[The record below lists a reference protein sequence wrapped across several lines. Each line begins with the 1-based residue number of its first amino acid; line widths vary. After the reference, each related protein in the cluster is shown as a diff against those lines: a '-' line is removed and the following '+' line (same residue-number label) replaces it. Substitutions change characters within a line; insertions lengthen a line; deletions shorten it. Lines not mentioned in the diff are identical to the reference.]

1 MTTIPNP
8 EKIIYWAEDKAGVM
22 RDMSSA
28 ELEAIILRGVAAI
41 LTPGH
46 TELIE
51 LQYLVSAC
59 KVFETKMLAAGFT
72 LPHREPTSFA
82 EDVEAKLKVY
92 MNSTSSSVYEHSYL
106 MLSLAKLLEELH
118 TFRHCHEKTWRGFY
132 WLCEVA
138 ARALSMNYYHDK
150 ENGIYEP

>member
-28 ELEAIILRGVAAI
+28 ELEAIILRGAAAI

-46 TELIE
+46 MELVE

-59 KVFETKMLAAGFT
+59 KVFETKMLAAGIYS
-72 LPHREPTSFA
+72 PTS
-82 EDVEAKLKVY
+82 
-92 MNSTSSSVYEHSYL
+92 
-106 MLSLAKLLEELH
+106 
-118 TFRHCHEKTWRGFY
+118 
-132 WLCEVA
+132 
-138 ARALSMNYYHDK
+138 
-150 ENGIYEP
+150 

>member
-8 EKIIYWAEDKAGVM
+8 EKIIYWAEDKASVM
-22 RDMSSA
+22 RDMSGA
-28 ELEAIILRGVAAI
+28 ELEAAILRGVAAV

-46 TELIE
+46 MELVE

-82 EDVEAKLKVY
+82 DDVGAKLKHY
-92 MNSTSSSVYEHSYL
+92 MDVLPRSEYELSDL
-106 MLSLAKLLEELH
+106 MIALSKLLQELYYPLH
-118 TFRHCHEKTWRGFY
+118 GVPQPWRGFY
-132 WLCEVA
+132 YLREVA
-138 ARALSMNYYHDK
+138 ARALSTNYCRDK
-150 ENGIYEP
+150 EAGIYEP